1 MKNKHYS
8 ISKNNNIKK
17 AIINK
22 KQKINMAKQE
32 KIKTRT
38 FEIPKALLGEFF
50 TQLEENELE
59 YELVE
64 VNQDDDEL
72 EITVTY
78 SEHQKGNVMDLIEL
92 VDDYFSENEEEE
104 NENDED

>member
-38 FEIPKALLGEFF
+38 FESPKALLGEFF

-92 VDDYFSENEEEE
+92 VIIVLYQQI
-104 NENDED
+104 